1 MPLRQR
7 VIYVAACSALI
18 LGVYKLT
25 QVFLADWAPTPVT
38 VQLPGEENIP
48 FLPGMVAFYLSIY
61 LFAPAL
67 LFIVEQKRPFLRVV
81 NMFLAA
87 GAVHAAFFVL
97 MPVKYVLRPDLPG
110 PFDDWFLRALRWT
123 YLMDSPYNCF
133 PSMHVSFAFMTYFCV
148 RAFKPEWGKYYAVI
162 ATGVAA
168 STLFVKQHYVADVVA
183 AVVLAWMLQRVYLSG
198 MAEAEAVRESE
209 SLKS

>member
-7 VIYVAACSALI
+7 VIYVAVCSVLI

-25 QVFLADWAPTPVT
+25 QVFLADWAPTPFF

-48 FLPGMVAFYLSIY
+48 FLPGMMAFYLSIY

-67 LFIVEQKRPFLRVV
+67 IFIVEEKRPFLRVV
-81 NMFLAA
+81 SMFLVA
-87 GAVHAAFFVL
+87 GVVHAAFFVFV
-97 MPVKYVLRPDLPG
+97 PVKYALRPILPG
-110 PFDDWFLRALRWT
+110 PGDDWFLWALSWT

-148 RAFKPEWGKYYAVI
+148 RAFKPTWGKYYAVI

-183 AVVLAWMLQRVYLSG
+183 AVVLAWILQRIYLKKPG
-198 MAEAEAVRESE
+198 LAEAEPVRDVE
-209 SLKS
+209 K